1 MALYRVWE
9 NILGYQNG
17 KLRVNLLLNRASPWA
32 DVNSHLPYRG
42 QVDVKVKESV
52 ELSVRMPEWVMPVG
66 SEYERRMWLGVEDPE
81 VLHRDHPALAQH
93 TPEYDKSDGAVRCEV
108 NGKPR
113 PVRWAGR
120 YAELGRVD
128 SGDSVTM
135 TFPLV
140 ESKGHIYIEK
150 RAYRVILRGN
160 TCVAID
166 PPGKNFPLFGREHLR
181 TPETRWRKTK
191 RFVPEQEIDW

>member
-1 MALYRVWE
+1 MWE
-9 NILGYQNG
+9 NILSHEGG
-17 KLRVNLLLNRASPWA
+17 KLRVNLLLNRASRWA
-32 DVNSHLPYRG
+32 DVDSHLPYRG
-42 QVDVKVKESV
+42 QVDVKVKAPV
-52 ELSVRMPEWVMPVG
+52 ELSIRMPEWVMPVG

-113 PVRWAGR
+113 AVRWAGR